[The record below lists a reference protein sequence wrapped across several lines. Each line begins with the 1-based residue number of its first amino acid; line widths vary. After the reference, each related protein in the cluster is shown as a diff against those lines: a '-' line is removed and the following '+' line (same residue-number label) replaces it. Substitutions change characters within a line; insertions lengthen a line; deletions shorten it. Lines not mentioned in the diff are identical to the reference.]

1 MPVFIAGKYD
11 QAVVEEE
18 AIPLDRRVVAKA
30 GESAAQ
36 VLVCCCGCAGSCS
49 SLLQLCGQQRGCQPG
64 VASWACRCRRVTP
77 GSCCSCYVKPACSPP
92 AGKMDAKKR
101 LEGGVAQLMSANIVQ
116 CMGAMLDTVVF

>member
-1 MPVFIAGKYD
+1 MVPPPAAGKYD

-30 GESAAQ
+30 GKSTAFSRKAAPAFLT
-36 VLVCCCGCAGSCS
+36 VLITAGWCLKPCSLANVDTLPGQRSQQCA
-49 SLLQLCGQQRGCQPG
+49 
-64 VASWACRCRRVTP
+64 
-77 GSCCSCYVKPACSPP
+77 

-101 LEGGVAQLMSANIVQ
+101 LEGGVSQLMSANIVQ